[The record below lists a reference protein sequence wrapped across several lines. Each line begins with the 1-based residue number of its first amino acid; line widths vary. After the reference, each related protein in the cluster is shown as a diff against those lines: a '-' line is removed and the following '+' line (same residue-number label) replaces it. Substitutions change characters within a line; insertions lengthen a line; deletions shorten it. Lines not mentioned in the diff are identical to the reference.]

1 VAKNKRAN
9 GEGSIYQRKDGRWV
23 GQYTFTTPDGQKKR
37 GYVYAGTREEAR
49 VKLTKAIA
57 ERDGGPVYDAGKLT
71 LGDHVERW
79 LRHSVRDSVKPITHE
94 SYSSLARNHIVP
106 ALGRIRLKD
115 LTPDHVRAF
124 RASKLEA
131 GLSRRTV
138 RYLLVL
144 LRQALG
150 QAVEDG
156 LLPSNVAQ
164 GVKVKQIGD
173 EEEVRYLSPQQAKAL
188 LAAAREDRLEALYVL
203 AVHTGLRQGE
213 LLALRWADV
222 DLAAGRLSVR
232 RTLSSAKGGSRFTAP
247 KTAKSRRMVK
257 LTGARPWTPSRAT
270 GRPRRRRG
278 PGWVT
283 CGMTAATT
291 SCSAPRRGRP
301 STAATSRSGPSSR
314 CWRRRVS
321 PTACDSTTSGTP
333 RRACCSP
340 GRRTPRWCSICWATP
355 MSP

>member
-1 VAKNKRAN
+1 LRAPKAGSPLAEKGVSSGGQEQA
-9 GEGSIYQRKDGRWV
+9 GERGGQHPPAQGRSAGRPV
-23 GQYTFTTPDGQKKR
+23 HLRDPDGQKKR

-49 VKLTKAIA
+49 VKLAKAIA

-79 LRHSVRDSVKPITHE
+79 LRHSVRGSVKPITHE
-94 SYSSLARNHIVP
+94 SYSSLVRNHIVP

-131 GLSRRTV
+131 GLSMRTV

-156 LLPSNVAQ
+156 LLPRNVAQ
-164 GVKVKQIGD
+164 GVKVKQID
-173 EEEVRYLSPQQAKAL
+173 DREEVRYLSPQQAKAL

-213 LLALRWADV
+213 LLALGWAEV
-222 DLAAGRLSVR
+222 DLAAGTLSVR
-232 RTLSSAKGGSRFTAP
+232 RTLSSAKGGPRFTAP
-247 KTAKSRRMVK
+247 KTAKSRRSVR
-257 LTGARPWTPSRAT
+257 LAGAAVDALARHRA
-270 GRPRRRRG
+270 
-278 PGWVT
+278 
-283 CGMTAATT
+283 
-291 SCSAPRRGRP
+291 SQ
-301 STAATSRSGPSSR
+301 
-314 CWRRRVS
+314 
-321 PTACDSTTSGTP
+321 
-333 RRACCSP
+333 
-340 GRRTPRWCSICWATP
+340 
-355 MSP
+355 